1 MSVRKTMTII
11 IFAFFVKKLVIISKI
26 NTPNGTNALT
36 FDEEEYNNF
45 SLILMWFN
53 LSRRKKWQTKK

>member
-11 IFAFFVKKLVIISKI
+11 IFGFFVKRFAIISKI
-26 NTPNGTNALT
+26 SSTQKGINALT

-45 SLILMWFN
+45 SLFFDMF
-53 LSRRKKWQTKK
+53 

>member
-26 NTPNGTNALT
+26 STPNGTNALT

-45 SLILMWFN
+45 SLFF
-53 LSRRKKWQTKK
+53 

>member
-1 MSVRKTMTII
+1 MGE
-11 IFAFFVKKLVIISKI
+11 KLVIISKI
-26 NTPNGTNALT
+26 STPNGTNALT

-53 LSRRKKWQTKK
+53 FSRRKKWQTKK